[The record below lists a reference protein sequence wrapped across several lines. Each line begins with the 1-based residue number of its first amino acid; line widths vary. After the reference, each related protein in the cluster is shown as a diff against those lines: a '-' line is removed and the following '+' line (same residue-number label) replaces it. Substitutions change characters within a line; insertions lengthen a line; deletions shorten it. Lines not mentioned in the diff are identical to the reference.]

1 MNNSL
6 PEVSFFGATDVGRI
20 RKNNEDNFI
29 AERIWNGRYL
39 LLAAIDGIGGYEG
52 GEVAAQIARDVII
65 SKVTSTPALADCLTL
80 LKQAVTD
87 ANNEIVRHKAADP
100 SRSQMGCVISTAII
114 AFDERRLYMVHVG
127 DSRLYRYT
135 AAEGLKKLS
144 HDHSLVGYREENG
157 MLTEE
162 QAMHH
167 PQRNIIER
175 SLGDDIREV
184 DSPQFL
190 DAAIFP
196 ILTSSQFL
204 FCSDGLSDM
213 LYSRQIADVL
223 ASNQTP
229 QQEVATLIN
238 EANEAGGKDNI
249 TAVIAKIVLPVN
261 VELLP
266 PDDSDDA
273 IIMPETVRMA
283 NANESYPAAATD
295 TAANQPQKTVKQ
307 RRPLKTRISA
317 FAITIAVSFIA
328 GGTAGY
334 FIGRYTT
341 EQEVKKEAAKPVVQP
356 DSVVTVANNPTDTIA
371 DSTRLGR
378 ELADSIN
385 KATAARNAA
394 MQHPAPQ
401 PATPQPKKEK

>member
-6 PEVSFFGATDVGRI
+6 PEISFYGATDVGRM
-20 RKNNEDNFI
+20 RNNNEDNYI

-52 GEVAAQIARDVII
+52 GEVAAKIARDVII
-65 SKVTSTPALADCLTL
+65 DKITPATSATDCLTL

-100 SRSQMGCVISTAII
+100 QRSQMGCVISSAII
-114 AFDERRLYMVHVG
+114 AADEKRLYMVHVG
-127 DSRLYRYT
+127 DSRLYQYT
-135 AAEGLKKLS
+135 PSEGLKKLS

-162 QAMHH
+162 QAMNH

-175 SLGDDIREV
+175 SLGDDIREI

-213 LYSRQIADVL
+213 LYSRQIAAAL
-223 ASNQTP
+223 ATDRSP
-229 QQEVATLIN
+229 REEVITLIN
-238 EANEAGGKDNI
+238 EANKAGGKDNI
-249 TAVIAKIVLPVN
+249 TAVIAKVVIPVN
-261 VELLP
+261 IELSS
-266 PDDSDDA
+266 PDDNDDDL
-273 IIMPETVRMA
+273 IMPEQNV
-283 NANESYPAAATD
+283 PAATAIPPATRQKPVN
-295 TAANQPQKTVKQ
+295 TAPPESGGKSGRN
-307 RRPLKTRISA
+307 LKKRISA
-317 FAITIAVSFIA
+317 FAVTIAVSFIA

-334 FIGRYTT
+334 FIGRYTAA
-341 EQEVKKEAAKPVVQP
+341 QEIEKTAAAPEIIP
-356 DSVVTVANNPTDTIA
+356 DSVITVTNNPTDTIA
-371 DSTRLGR
+371 DSTRVGQ
-378 ELADSIN
+378 ELADSLN
-385 KATAARNAA
+385 KAAARQNAA
-394 MQHPAPQ
+394 SLESQASKQ
-401 PATPQPKKEK
+401 QKSIR